1 MDWALPDDWGWK
13 ASFVATALLASIPNK
28 LVVKTDAFGIA
39 LLRTCGSQIL
49 AAVPQVSLL
58 VDFIGL
64 EPEDRQWLLEY
75 IAINYTEFS
84 SLIGSGECVEELKDF
99 SKADD
104 GGEYASHYQPIGAI
118 YLMKVSAIINCCC
131 EGLLLQRSL
140 DSAIRSME
148 AAGFTDESELIV
160 VADSANRTT
169 LSVLAGY
176 GARLSRVLHT
186 DFSDLGSARNAG
198 AEAARGELLLFLDG
212 DDLWGFNWVRAA
224 WSEYLKSPQE
234 TIFHPQYCVFFG
246 LRSEGYPFIRTG
258 ETRILIH
265 VD

>member
-1 MDWALPDDWGWK
+1 
-13 ASFVATALLASIPNK
+13 
-28 LVVKTDAFGIA
+28 
-39 LLRTCGSQIL
+39 
-49 AAVPQVSLL
+49 
-58 VDFIGL
+58 
-64 EPEDRQWLLEY
+64 
-75 IAINYTEFS
+75 
-84 SLIGSGECVEELKDF
+84 
-99 SKADD
+99 
-104 GGEYASHYQPIGAI
+104 
-118 YLMKVSAIINCCC
+118 MKVSAIINCCC

-160 VADSANRTT
+160 VADSANKTT

-212 DDLWGFNWVRAA
+212 DDLWGFDWVRAA

-246 LRSEGYPFIRTG
+246 LRSEVLVHPDWRDPHFDPRGLISHNHWISLCGVRRELAIDWPFPVVDARRRFGFEDWSWYAGTIARGFRHATVPRTAHFVRLKAGDSMQKSMQGYYRIPSLEFAEFLATDDP
-258 ETRILIH
+258 TRPYNL
-265 VD
+265 

>member
-1 MDWALPDDWGWK
+1 
-13 ASFVATALLASIPNK
+13 
-28 LVVKTDAFGIA
+28 
-39 LLRTCGSQIL
+39 
-49 AAVPQVSLL
+49 
-58 VDFIGL
+58 
-64 EPEDRQWLLEY
+64 
-75 IAINYTEFS
+75 
-84 SLIGSGECVEELKDF
+84 
-99 SKADD
+99 
-104 GGEYASHYQPIGAI
+104 
-118 YLMKVSAIINCCC
+118 MKVSAIINCNC

-148 AAGFTDESELIV
+148 TSGFMDESELIV
-160 VADSANRTT
+160 VADSANKTT

-246 LRSEGYPFIRTG
+246 LRSEVLVHPDWRDPHFDPRGLISHNHWISLCGVRRELAIDWPFPVVDARRRFGFEDWSWYAGTIARGFRHATVPQTAHFVRLKAGDSMQKSMQGYCRIPSLEFAEFLATDDP
-258 ETRILIH
+258 TRPYNL
-265 VD
+265 